1 MGKIALLNNNKE
13 LVIHN
18 KLPKVLSLR
27 KTSETSPYGTDTNF
41 GSGSITQFSPEIR
54 NPLLNPENFFLPK
67 FQSNDGT
74 PNIELNLWFDSYSRW
89 HPLVGNIIGLHCA
102 TKGTPVMTETGIKN
116 VEDLTISDRVISSDG
131 EFQNIK
137 WTEPTLY
144 NGTFVSVRG
153 LGIIS
158 TQWTANHPFKIKKGG
173 LKVVKGKK
181 SKKWNKKYPVGDA
194 IWQTAD
200 KLEIGDYL
208 MYPKFK
214 EERYNN
220 EYEIDL
226 VEYIQLEHIMP
237 NGGVARIFDITDD
250 KIVNKLGSNLRSINR
265 FIKINEEFAE
275 LMGWYLAEGSSD
287 NNRMSFALH
296 INEIKEGNRIKELLV
311 KIFDLP
317 KEDVIITEEIDKNGR
332 KVTICS
338 SPIARLFGIM
348 GGKGAY
354 NKNIPKE
361 ILFNQPSVGKALI
374 SSLMMGDGTIDEN
387 NSAILSTVSRTMAHQ
402 VQMLGTKCGV
412 FFKMRTCDRTGDK
425 YGNNFKKN
433 YLTYYLTCT
442 LNDFYN
448 KIDSTVNYYKGR
460 NQSKRVVED
469 ENYYYLPITELI
481 HTIKEEEVYDICTED
496 ESFLSTCIV
505 HNSTLPISRFG
516 LVGVTDK
523 EVLNVYEEMS
533 ENMDLFQNCQD
544 ILYQW
549 FKRGEV
555 QPFGWWDDDLGYFTS
570 MSMIDTNYIYVT
582 GHPMIRNNNG
592 EVPEIYEYYPDEYLI
607 QLLKTNNPME
617 QELLDYI
624 DTDLQEAIEN
634 NLSVILDPFSTNMIR
649 RKLNSWDLRGTGIIS
664 NVLKILLLEDKLR
677 ESQYSSAQSN
687 INPYRLWLLGND
699 ENMADSEQLEDLRTL
714 VQQAQY
720 DSQMNIFSH
729 HLLKLEIQ
737 GAVGKAD
744 KMFQDFQYIEQQILT
759 GLWSN
764 KALTVSEGVSYNS
777 SSVAMR
783 VLMGRYIPIRNM
795 LENYIYKK
803 VFLPVAIRHDFY
815 KITEAELAH
824 GIRKAKK
831 DRTPLYP
838 RFDWRHKQSLLD
850 DQSIRSMLIQ
860 LQGASKMPMKVI
872 CDSLDIEYDYVKNW
886 LEKEMNTVFDNDFIA
901 GRKTLINSAVAGGLK
916 DKGKSMVKRMVEA
929 GVEWAK
935 GVMGYSPN
943 LDIEGGEQD
952 VETSNEQETDSFM
965 GDDELAKDRKK
976 LDKKTI
982 KQIEDYKTQYEKDQ
996 IKQIKTIN
1004 RKYHDEVENQLK
1016 KRSGNFNK
1024 GTTTRSIV
1032 VKELH
1037 ANGMDVGIQKVV
1049 RDYLYDFKLLFSKQ
1063 GIRYVNGD
1071 DSVMSNIAQ
1080 VNDMMNEQYNKALYD
1095 VMKISQSKMEGIV
1108 GKSLPENVFIR
1119 TSEFKLNTEFDN
1131 IKKLDTDVAKA
1142 YWESIT
1148 SNLERQVVNNFVK
1161 ASKLSEIETIKK
1173 LGYKDMIIDDEV
1185 FPTTA
1190 KIEKFSISNKIL
1202 PYTDGKEKL
1211 NIKVGKMA
1219 INEMPI
1225 EKYWKVKAV
1234 AETYNSASEIK
1245 YSDFIMDSI
1254 GDKYFGNLYYHVST
1268 AMMDRISDLYE
1279 KYYEGA
1285 DEEQWFKLNGVR
1297 FIKGEAM
1304 NEEVEVFFK
1313 DIVKQ

>member
-1 MGKIALLNNNKE
+1 MGKIQLLNNANKE

-27 KTSETSPYGTDTNF
+27 KTSDTSPYGTDTNF

-102 TKGTPVMTETGIKN
+102 TKGTPVMTKKGVKN
-116 VEDLTISDRVISSDG
+116 VEDVTTEDKVISSDG
-131 EFQNIK
+131 KYQKILA
-137 WTEPTLY
+137 TEPTLY
-144 NGTFVSVRG
+144 DGKFVTVRG
-153 LGIIS
+153 NGILG
-158 TQWTANHPFKIKKGG
+158 TQWTANHPFKIRKSIRE
-173 LKVVKGKK
+173 KVQSGKYTWYRNTF
-181 SKKWNKKYPVGDA
+181 STA
-194 IWQTAD
+194 TMWQTAD
-200 KLEIGDYL
+200 KLELGDYL
-208 MYPKFK
+208 VYPKFK
-214 EERYNN
+214 EEQYNN
-220 EYEIDL
+220 ELYLDITKYIS
-226 VEYIQLEHIMP
+226 EY
-237 NGGVARIFDITDD
+237 GGNHGKVKLFDITEDSITNRCGSVINTISRFV
-250 KIVNKLGSNLRSINR
+250 KIDEN
-265 FIKINEEFAE
+265 FAE
-275 LMGWYLAEGSSD
+275 LMGWWLAEG
-287 NNRMSFALH
+287 H
-296 INEIKEGNRIKELLV
+296 ISKSVIGFSLNFNEEKEGDRIAELLNIV
-311 KIFDLP
+311 FGIGENNISIYL
-317 KEDVIITEEIDKNGR
+317 KEYKSVREVVCSSSAIAQFIENLFSKGANNKRIPDEIMLNNKDVIKSLLRSLID
-332 KVTICS
+332 
-338 SPIARLFGIM
+338 
-348 GGKGAY
+348 
-354 NKNIPKE
+354 
-361 ILFNQPSVGKALI
+361 
-374 SSLMMGDGTIDEN
+374 GDGCVRKRDV
-387 NSAILSTVSRTMAHQ
+387 LYVTVSKTMAY
-402 VQMLGTKCGV
+402 QMQLLGTKIGL
-412 FFKMRTCDRTGDK
+412 FFKMRIADRTNCK
-425 YGNNFKKN
+425 MKGN
-433 YLTYYLTCT
+433 YDQYILTCSKEEYYDVLYDGIT
-442 LNDFYN
+442 DY
-448 KIDSTVNYYKGR
+448 KKSTKQIR
-460 NQSKRVVED
+460 TIKED
-469 ENYYYLPITELI
+469 DNYYYLPITELSYCE
-481 HTIKEEEVYDICTED
+481 KEEEVYDIMTED

-624 DTDLQEAIEN
+624 DTDLQEAVEN

-687 INPYRLWLLGND
+687 INPYRLWTLGND

-952 VETSNEQETDSFM
+952 VETSNEQETDNLM
-965 GDDELAKDRKK
+965 GDDELAKDKKK

-1173 LGYKDMIIDDEV
+1173 LGYENMIIDDEI

-1254 GDKYFGNLYYHVST
+1254 GDKYFGNLYYHIST
-1268 AMMDRISDLYE
+1268 AMMDRVTDLYE

-1285 DEEQWFKLNGVR
+1285 DEEQWFRINGCR
-1297 FIKGEAM
+1297 FIKGELM